1 VIVDRTTGQFSES
14 EVLDLAARLAWNR
27 PLAPYPYWRFDVD
40 WDVPELPLQLRRQVW
55 THFRERKQQAP
66 LVVEWYDGLH
76 VQLYLSNDASKQLYV
91 AGCIEPNEFVFLDG
105 VLSPGQVFVDA
116 GANDGLFSL
125 FAARR
130 VGPTGQ
136 VWAFEPSRR
145 ELERLQRNAGLNH
158 LGNVRTFPVALS
170 DENGSALL
178 RVAEDEH
185 AGQNTLGQF
194 AYDTGLLRQD
204 RVALQRLD
212 DLAGAEGLSRLDVMK
227 IDVEGAELAVLRGA
241 EKLIRKFHPVLLVE
255 ANDAALRHQGSS
267 SQVLAD
273 YLRSCGYT
281 VYAFRPATG
290 KLAKAE
296 RGEFSD
302 NLVAAPAKMR
312 LAA

>member
-1 VIVDRTTGQFSES
+1 VDATTGTLSES
-14 EVLDLAARLAWNR
+14 EILDLAARLAWAR
-27 PLAPYPYWRFDVD
+27 PLTPFPYWRFDVD
-40 WDVPELPLQLRRQVW
+40 WESPELGVQLRRQVW
-55 THFRERKQQAP
+55 CHFRDRKQQVP
-66 LVVEWYDGLH
+66 IELDWYDGLRVRLH
-76 VQLYLSNDASKQLYV
+76 LSNDASKQLYV
-91 AGCIEPNEFVFLDG
+91 AGCIEPNEFVFLDR
-105 VLSPGQVFVDA
+105 VLAPGMVFVDA

-136 VWAFEPSRR
+136 VWAFEPSQR
-145 ELERLQRNAGLNH
+145 EFGRLTCNVEGNG
-158 LGNVRTFPVALS
+158 LGNVRAFPVALS
-170 DENGSALL
+170 DRNGAAVL

-185 AGQNTLGQF
+185 AGQNTLGEF

-204 RVALQRLD
+204 RVPLCRLD
-212 DLAGAEGLSRLDVMK
+212 DLAAGEELRRLDVMK

-241 EKLIRKFHPVLLVE
+241 EELIRKFKPVLLLE
-255 ANDAALRHQGSS
+255 ANDAALRHQGGSNE
-267 SQVLAD
+267 VLAD

-290 KLAKAE
+290 KPVPAE

-302 NLVAAPAKMR
+302 NLVAAPGKLR